1 MSVFLRSFPLLDIE
15 VRSDGDGR
23 TVDAYAAV
31 FDEPVEIH
39 DAEGHYLERIAP
51 TAFDRTLAQRGIKF
65 GVFFNHG
72 ATLYGTPSERYAMPI
87 GTPVEV
93 RADGRGLFTRTRYNA
108 TPVADEVLEAIRT
121 GAITG
126 QSFSGKFLRSDK
138 PTPKYGFKA
147 KADGSL
153 VEVTRME
160 IAMREYGPT
169 PFPAY
174 EAAAIVGVRHVAPES
189 IARALREMDD
199 DERAELAALLT
210 FPDARSSDLAQ
221 GDSTADGLAA
231 SDEPAESRHAG
242 RSNRHDHLSQKRRW
256 SSLKAQKGA
265 HDA

>member
-1 MSVFLRSFPLLDIE
+1 MSVFIRSFPLLDIE

-39 DAEGHYLERIAP
+39 DGAGHYMERIAG
-51 TAFDRTLAQRGIKF
+51 TAFDRTLAQRGTKF

-72 ATLYGTPSERYAMPI
+72 TTIYGTPSERYSMPI

-126 QSFSGKFLRSDK
+126 QSFSGRFLRSDK
-138 PTPKYGFKA
+138 ATPKFGFKPA
-147 KADGSL
+147 TDGTL
-153 VEVTRME
+153 VEVTRTE

-174 EAAAIVGVRHVAPES
+174 EAAAIVGLRSIDPES
-189 IARALREMDD
+189 VARALRDLDD
-199 DERAELAALLT
+199 DERAEIAALLSL
-210 FPDARSSDLAQ
+210 PAARSTDPAQ
-221 GDSTADGLAA
+221 DDSTAAGPAVNT
-231 SDEPAESRHAG
+231 DEPAELRHAG
-242 RSNRHDHLSQKRRW
+242 RSPLHDHLSFKRRW
-256 SSLKAQKGA
+256 SNMRKEFNNA
-265 HDA
+265 